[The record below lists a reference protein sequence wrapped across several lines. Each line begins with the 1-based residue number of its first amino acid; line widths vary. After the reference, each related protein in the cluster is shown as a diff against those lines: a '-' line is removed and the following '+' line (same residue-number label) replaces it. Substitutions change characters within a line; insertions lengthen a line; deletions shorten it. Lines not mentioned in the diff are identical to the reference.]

1 MAARAETPA
10 AKWRR
15 ERRLCS
21 WLRHERQTDA
31 MELAA
36 ALHHSRDGG
45 QARYNGPRAQTTA
58 STAAGTQYYF
68 LDDGEVPAAGARP
81 PPLSEERLQGMVER
95 HAGVG
100 YELVLALDAVLQIL
114 EEKSVE
120 QVQAYV
126 RARYAAHALGP
137 SVQEQVFV
145 QEIPSVQ
152 VVAPFAPVVAQE
164 QVIVREIPGVH
175 FFVFSRAGED
185 DRPRYSWCSSGL
197 SRAGAGQAVSLVQEQ
212 VNVHKTPAVQAA
224 HGSERVQQLTVER
237 FGSHVH
243 AAPGTSSSSWL
254 TLKAGESAG
263 YFFGT
268 FSSPQKKV
276 RRCLGSRCLRF
287 MFQC

>member
-1 MAARAETPA
+1 
-10 AKWRR
+10 
-15 ERRLCS
+15 
-21 WLRHERQTDA
+21 

-81 PPLSEERLQGMVER
+81 PRLSEERPQGMVER

-175 FFVFSRAGED
+175 F
-185 DRPRYSWCSSGL
+185 SSSHAQEKMIVHAIPGVL
-197 SRAGAGQAVSLVQEQ
+197 LACHEQEQ
-212 VNVHKTPAVQAA
+212 VKQFLLYRN
-224 HGSERVQQLTVER
+224 R
-237 FGSHVH
+237 
-243 AAPGTSSSSWL
+243 
-254 TLKAGESAG
+254 
-263 YFFGT
+263 
-268 FSSPQKKV
+268 
-276 RRCLGSRCLRF
+276 
-287 MFQC
+287 

>member
-1 MAARAETPA
+1 M
-10 AKWRR
+10 
-15 ERRLCS
+15 
-21 WLRHERQTDA
+21 
-31 MELAA
+31 
-36 ALHHSRDGG
+36 GG

-58 STAAGTQYYF
+58 STAAGSQYYF

-81 PPLSEERLQGMVER
+81 PPLSEERPQGVVER

-100 YELVLALDAVLQIL
+100 YELVLALYAVLQIL

-164 QVIVREIPGVH
+164 QVIVREIPGVL
-175 FFVFSRAGED
+175 SRAGED

-197 SRAGAGQAVSLVQEQ
+197 SRAGAGQAGSLVQEQ
-212 VNVHKTPAVQAA
+212 VNVHETPAVQAA

-263 YFFGT
+263 QFFALV
-268 FSSPQKKV
+268 PHRKKKCEGAWAV
-276 RRCLGSRCLRF
+276 DACA
-287 MFQC
+287 